1 MEYIIILFCEV
12 YMNELI
18 IVSAIWCPS
27 CLILKKH
34 LKKLKEEYNLIYK
47 MLDYD
52 LDEEEVSEF
61 NVGDK
66 LPVMIYQDKRLIGE
80 KSYEE
85 IVSFLKE
92 CNII

>member
-1 MEYIIILFCEV
+1 MSNRLIII
-12 YMNELI
+12 
-18 IVSAIWCPS
+18 SAVWCPS

-34 LKKLKEEYNLIYK
+34 LKKLEEEYKINYET
-47 MLDYD
+47 LDYD
-52 LDEEEVSEF
+52 LDEDEVSTY

-85 IVSFLKE
+85 IEAFLKE
-92 CNII
+92 CKII

>member
-1 MEYIIILFCEV
+1 
-12 YMNELI
+12 MNNSLI
-18 IVSAIWCPS
+18 VVSAVWCPS
-27 CLILKKH
+27 CLILKKE
-34 LKKLKEEYNLIYK
+34 LKKLHEEYHIEYQ

-52 LDEEEVSEF
+52 LDEEEVSKY

-66 LPVMIYQDKRLIGE
+66 LPVIIYRDKRLIGE

-92 CNII
+92 CSLI